1 MIRRTDDLRAGTRQA
16 YDAIIDVRSPSEF
29 AEDHLPGAMN
39 LPVLDDAQRAEVGTL
54 FVQRSKFLARRL
66 GASYV
71 ARNIADHLDGPL
83 ADRGGGFQPLVYC
96 WRGGQR
102 STAVA
107 TVMDQVGWPVTQLDG
122 GYQTWRRRV
131 VSALYGGGD
140 DAGISLMPVLLDG
153 FTGSGKTDV
162 LGRLATL
169 GVQTLD
175 LEGLA
180 DHRGSLF
187 GATPRPQP
195 SQKAFETRLYAAIE
209 TLDLSRPVVV
219 EAESSRVGQIT
230 LPPVLWAAMR
240 TAPRVQLTAPLAA
253 RVAYVVD
260 QYGTIGSDAE
270 ALEAALRRLPRHH
283 SRTLIETWRNLARGG
298 RLAVLVEGLMTE
310 HYDPAYRRSRGD
322 AGQCLGEVEMT
333 GVTSADLN
341 AAAQL
346 IATLVVGHQQTDLA

>member
-1 MIRRTDDLRAGTRQA
+1 MIRRTVNLAAGARHT
-16 YDAIIDVRSPSEF
+16 YDAIIDVRSLSEF
-29 AEDHLPGAMN
+29 AEDHLPGAIN
-39 LPVLDDAQRAEVGTL
+39 LPVLHDAQRAEVGTL

-71 ARNIADHLDGPL
+71 ARNIANHLDGPL
-83 ADRGGGFQPLVYC
+83 ADRGAGFQPLVYC

-102 STAVA
+102 STAMA

-131 VSALYGGGD
+131 VSALYGDGD
-140 DAGISLMPVLLDG
+140 GAGVLLKPVLLDG
-153 FTGSGKTDV
+153 FTGSGKTEV
-162 LGRLATL
+162 LARLATL

-187 GATPRPQP
+187 GAMPTPQP

-219 EAESSRVGQIT
+219 EAESSRIGQIT

-240 TAPRVQLTAPLAA
+240 AAPRVQLTAPLPP
-253 RVAYVVD
+253 RVSYIVD
-260 QYGTIGSDAE
+260 QYGAISADAQ
-270 ALEAALRRLPRHH
+270 ALEDALRRLPRHL
-283 SRTLIETWRNLARGG
+283 SRALIESWRRLAQEG
-298 RLAVLVEGLMTE
+298 RLASLVEGLMTE

-322 AGQCLGEVEMT
+322 PGQCLGEVELTTMT
-333 GVTSADLN
+333 SSDLD
-341 AAAQL
+341 AAADS
-346 IATLVVGHQQTDLA
+346 IATMVAARR

>member
-1 MIRRTDDLRAGTRQA
+1 MIRKTDALAAEARQA

-29 AEDHLPGAMN
+29 AEDHLPGAIN

-71 ARNIADHLDGPL
+71 ARNIADHLDGSL

-102 STAVA
+102 STAMA

-140 DAGISLMPVLLDG
+140 DAGISLKPVLLDG
-153 FTGSGKTDV
+153 LTGSGKTDV
-162 LGRLATL
+162 LGRLASL

-175 LEGLA
+175 LERLA

-195 SQKAFETRLYAAIE
+195 SQKAFESRLYAATE
-209 TLDLSRPVVV
+209 ALDLSRPVVL
-219 EAESSRVGQIT
+219 EAESSRIGQIT
-230 LPPVLWAAMR
+230 LPPVLWAAMK
-240 TAPRVQLTAPLAA
+240 TAPRVQLLAPLAS
-253 RVAYVVD
+253 RVAFVID
-260 QYGTIGSDAE
+260 HYGTIGADVE
-270 ALEAALRRLPRHH
+270 ALDDAMKRLPRHH
-283 SRTLIETWRNLARGG
+283 SRALVERWRSLARAG
-298 RLAVLVEGLMTE
+298 RLADLVEGLMTE
-310 HYDPAYRRSRGD
+310 HYDPAYRRSRTDTGP
-322 AGQCLGEVEMT
+322 CLDEVEMAGLST
-333 GVTSADLN
+333 LDLD
-341 AAAQL
+341 AAAARL
-346 IATLVVGHQQTDLA
+346 ATVIAGRQ

>member
-1 MIRRTDDLRAGTRQA
+1 MIRKTEDLTPGARQT
-16 YDAIIDVRSPSEF
+16 YDAIVDVRSPSEF
-29 AEDHLPGAMN
+29 AEDHLPGAIN

-83 ADRGGGFQPLVYC
+83 VERGGGFQPLVYC

-102 STAVA
+102 STAMA

-131 VSALYGGGD
+131 VGALYGGGD
-140 DAGISLMPVLLDG
+140 DAGVSLKPVLLDG
-153 FTGSGKTDV
+153 FTGSGKTEI
-162 LGRLATL
+162 LRRLATL
-169 GVQTLD
+169 GIQTLD

-187 GATPRPQP
+187 GATQTPQP

-209 TLDLSRPVVV
+209 ALDLSQPIIV
-219 EAESSRVGQIT
+219 EAESSRIGQIA

-240 TAPRVQLTAPLAA
+240 TAPRVELTAPMGA
-253 RVAYVVD
+253 RVGYVVD
-260 QYGTIGSDAE
+260 QYGTIGSDVE
-270 ALEAALRRLPRHH
+270 ALEDALRRLPRHH
-283 SRTLIETWRNLARGG
+283 SRALIETWRNLAREGK
-298 RLAVLVEGLMTE
+298 LAVLVEGLMTD
-310 HYDPAYRRSRGD
+310 HYDPAYRRSRSN
-322 AGQCLGEVEMT
+322 AGQCLGDVEMT
-333 GVTSADLN
+333 SMTSSDFDT
-341 AAAQL
+341 AAQ
-346 IATLVVGHQQTDLA
+346 IVASLVAGRP